1 LSAWQWLAYWYFGAL
16 TVLCWTRPL
25 PIGRRI
31 RVTAIGFLTCMAV
44 LWVRRRGASIAD
56 IAPLVL
62 ILIGYYLSG
71 LYFIRPTERFEAW
84 LEGWDRRLLGDPTT
98 RFAQWP
104 RAWLAF
110 LDIIYV
116 GCFLLVPAGAVA
128 LLAGRHAL
136 FLDRYWTMVMG
147 AEFGAFLPLTIVQ
160 ARPPWAIEREP
171 ALRDRAGVPN
181 AAAALGWPAVHRMA
195 ARFVREVTI
204 RANTFPSGHAA
215 GSLAVALA
223 VIGVRPL
230 VGFVLLVLALCICLA
245 CIVGRYHYVMDVVT
259 GIALALVI
267 YIAVV
272 SFGL

>member
-1 LSAWQWLAYWYFGAL
+1 LLSSEWIAYGYFGAL
-16 TVLCWTRPL
+16 TVLPWTRPL
-25 PIGRRI
+25 P
-31 RVTAIGFLTCMAV
+31 T
-44 LWVRRRGASIAD
+44 RRRVQITTIGLAMSGTALSLRRHIGD
-56 IAPLVL
+56 VWVVTPLAW

-71 LYFIRPTERFEAW
+71 LFFIRPMERFEAW
-84 LEGWDRRLLGDPTT
+84 LVSWDRRLLGDPIT
-98 RFAQWP
+98 RFARWP

-110 LDIIYV
+110 LDIIYM

-128 LLAGRHAL
+128 FWVGGNDP

-171 ALRDRAGVPN
+171 ALRDRA
-181 AAAALGWPAVHRMA
+181 VHRLA

-223 VIGVRPL
+223 VIGVLPL
-230 VGFVLLVLALCICLA
+230 VGFILLVLALSICLA
-245 CIVGRYHYVMDVVT
+245 CIVGRYHYAMDVVS